1 MQELEQ
7 LSQEW
12 IMAKEAEKR
21 AVAKRRECEDKLTAL
36 LGVKQTLEGT
46 ESHLVPG
53 LSIKIVGRL
62 DRKVDADKAQEIA
75 AEAGLN
81 AYLSTLFRWKPEVN
95 MAAWKSTDSQIT
107 ELFSHAVTVTPGRP
121 SYTITIKE

>member
-12 IMAKEAEKR
+12 LMAKEAEKS
-21 AVAKRRECEDKLTAL
+21 AIAKRRECEDKLTAL
-36 LGVKQTLEGT
+36 LGVKPTLEGT
-46 ESHLVPG
+46 ENHQVPG

-81 AYLSTLFRWKPEVN
+81 AYLSTLFRWKPEIN
-95 MAAWKSTDSQIT
+95 MSAWKSTDSQIT

-121 SYTITIKE
+121 SYTITVKE

>member
-21 AVAKRRECEDKLTAL
+21 AVTKRREAEDKLTEL
-36 LGVKQTLEGT
+36 LGVKPTLEGT

-81 AYLSTLFRWKPEVN
+81 AYLSTLFRWKPEIN
-95 MAAWKSTDSQIT
+95 MSAWKSTDAQIT